1 MASLLAQVQDI
12 TGSSNANVTDY
23 LNRGANFVSASLP
36 RHLLW
41 SFTEETSFASSKVTI
56 ASWASDSGNA
66 QLTSSSHGFA
76 VTDRV
81 LISGSTSND
90 GIYIPVSVATH
101 TITLPIAHSTQAS
114 AGYAFKLTK
123 FDTSS
128 IHSVRRNQY
137 PAERVSEE
145 DRGLVLDSTSL
156 SYPSNNYPKYIVEAD
171 SVIPVPFPDGKDEGK
186 VIHLS
191 APNYDDSSPFSYG
204 EYDHI
209 IVKYA
214 SALDFTARASSTAPS
229 WTDISVPVVPSV
241 SDLGSD
247 LSISSVSPVIPSV
260 DDIIVT
266 LPTNTPSYI
275 SPVLSVST
283 FSKTFPSF
291 VAPVMGGLDYTSVDT
306 SLAEEDPELVGSKLG
321 KINAQIN
328 EFTSKMRSNL
338 EEFQASQADY
348 NQEFAEY
355 QFEVT
360 NNFKEWAQNYTIA
373 QQKFNEDNTVY
384 QAELQKAIKDAD
396 LDLNIKGQELQ
407 KFQSEMSLYTQNV
420 NNEIKEHMERIAKA
434 REQWTQDSAKYQA
447 ELNKYSGEIQHNVQ
461 KVTNASRN
469 AQQYTSSATTYF
481 GLAINSIKSIL
492 DTLPQVSSE

>member
-1 MASLLAQVQDI
+1 MATLLQQVQDI
-12 TGSSNANVTDY
+12 TGSSNAKVDDY

-41 SFTEETSFASSKVTI
+41 AFTEETSFASSRATI
-56 ASWASDSGNA
+56 ASWASNGGDS
-66 QLTSSSHGFA
+66 QLTSNGHGFEL
-76 VTDRV
+76 TDRI
-81 LISGSTSND
+81 LISGSSSND
-90 GIYIPVSVATH
+90 GIYIPTSKATN
-101 TITLPIAHSTQAS
+101 TITIPKAYVAQAVP
-114 AGYAFKLTK
+114 GYVFKLTK
-123 FDTSS
+123 FDTNG

-137 PAERVSEE
+137 PAERASEE
-145 DRGLVLDSTSL
+145 DRGLVLDSSSL

-191 APNYDDSSPFSYG
+191 APDYGTTPFSYG

-214 SALDFTARASSTAPS
+214 AALDFTAKASSTAPA
-229 WTDISVPVVPSV
+229 WTDISVPVVPTPP
-241 SDLGSD
+241 DLGSD
-247 LSISSVSPVIPSV
+247 LSITSVSPVIPSI
-260 DDIIVT
+260 DDISVT

-275 SPVLSVST
+275 SPVLSIST

-291 VAPVMGGLDYTSVDT
+291 TTPVMGALDYTSVDT
-306 SLAEEDPELVGSKLG
+306 SLTEEDPELVGSKLA
-321 KINAQIN
+321 KINAQVS
-328 EFTSKMRSNL
+328 EFTANMRGNL
-338 EEFQASQADY
+338 EKFQSSQADY

-373 QQKFNEDNTVY
+373 QQKFNEENVVY
-384 QAELQKAIKDAD
+384 QSELQKAIKDSD
-396 LDLNIKGQELQ
+396 LDLNTKAQELQ
-407 KFQSEMSLYTQNV
+407 KFQSEMSLYTQNI

-434 REQWTQDSAKYQA
+434 REEWAQSSAKYQA

-461 KVTNASRN
+461 KVTNDSRN
-469 AQQYTSSATTYF
+469 AQQYSSSATTYF
-481 GLAINSIKSIL
+481 GLAINSIKSVL
-492 DTLPQVSSE
+492 DILPQVSSE

>member
-1 MASLLAQVQDI
+1 MATLLAQVQDI

-41 SFTEETSFASSKVTI
+41 SFTEETSFASDKKTI
-56 ASWASDSGNA
+56 ASWQDSGGNA
-66 QLTSSSHGFA
+66 VLVSTGHGFA
-76 VTDRV
+76 LTDRI
-81 LISGSTSND
+81 LISGSSSND
-90 GIYIPVSVATH
+90 GIYIPIAKGTNDITIPKAYVA
-101 TITLPIAHSTQAS
+101 QAVP
-114 AGYAFKLTK
+114 GYVFKLTK

-214 SALDFTARASSTAPS
+214 AALDFTARASSTAPS

-260 DDIIVT
+260 DDISVT

-283 FSKTFPSF
+283 F
-291 VAPVMGGLDYTSVDT
+291 
-306 SLAEEDPELVGSKLG
+306 
-321 KINAQIN
+321 
-328 EFTSKMRSNL
+328 
-338 EEFQASQADY
+338 
-348 NQEFAEY
+348 
-355 QFEVT
+355 
-360 NNFKEWAQNYTIA
+360 
-373 QQKFNEDNTVY
+373 
-384 QAELQKAIKDAD
+384 
-396 LDLNIKGQELQ
+396 
-407 KFQSEMSLYTQNV
+407 
-420 NNEIKEHMERIAKA
+420 
-434 REQWTQDSAKYQA
+434 
-447 ELNKYSGEIQHNVQ
+447 
-461 KVTNASRN
+461 
-469 AQQYTSSATTYF
+469 
-481 GLAINSIKSIL
+481 
-492 DTLPQVSSE
+492 

>member
-1 MASLLAQVQDI
+1 MATLLAQVQDI
-12 TGSSNANVTDY
+12 TGSSNSKVNDY

-114 AGYAFKLTK
+114 AGSAFKLTK
-123 FDTSS
+123 FDTNN

-137 PAERVSEE
+137 PAERVPEE
-145 DRGLVLDSTSL
+145 ERGLVLDTSSL
-156 SYPSNNYPKYIVEAD
+156 TYPSNNYPKYIVEAD
-171 SVIPVPFPDGKDEGK
+171 SVIPVPFPAGKDEGK
-186 VIHLS
+186 VIHLT
-191 APNYDDSSPFSYG
+191 SPDYETTAFSYG

-241 SDLGSD
+241 PDLGSD
-247 LSISSVSPVIPSV
+247 LSISSVAPVVPFISDV
-260 DDIIVT
+260 SVT
-266 LPTNTPSYI
+266 LPTNTPNYI
-275 SPVLSVST
+275 SPVLSSAT

-291 VAPVMGGLDYTSVDT
+291 VAPVIGGLDYSSVDT
-306 SLAEEDPELVGSKLG
+306 SLSEEDPELVGSKLG
-321 KINAQIN
+321 KINAQIS

-338 EEFQASQADY
+338 EEFQSSQADY

-384 QAELQKAIKDAD
+384 QAELQKAVKDAD
-396 LDLNIKGQELQ
+396 LDLNTKGQELQ
-407 KFQSEMSLYTQNV
+407 KFQNEMNLYTQNI
-420 NNEIKEHMERIAKA
+420 NNEIKEHTERIAKA
-434 REQWTQDSAKYQA
+434 REQWAQDVAKYQA
-447 ELNKYSGEIQHNVQ
+447 ELNKYSGEVQHNVQ
-461 KVTNASRN
+461 KVTNDSRN

-481 GLAINSIKSIL
+481 GLAMNAIKSVL
-492 DTLPQVSSE
+492 ETLPQVSSE